1 MSAGNLSLMLAS
13 KIDIICTIQKMV
25 YFLCRLPSTDTKDP
39 SLMSTIIMQ
48 PIQKK
53 HIYGVGCPSIADTIN
68 LYLGVSQRIFGVM

>member
-1 MSAGNLSLMLAS
+1 
-13 KIDIICTIQKMV
+13 
-25 YFLCRLPSTDTKDP
+25 
-39 SLMSTIIMQ
+39 MQ